1 MSLFEEAREN
11 PPTRVGFV
19 QTFLTFNYCNR
30 IRAICVISDWG
41 ADGEELIKAPDEV
54 QSDWF
59 ELVLNGTIVGTF
71 GLGSSLQMEAS
82 GSQIK
87 PAVFPTQ
94 VLDGVIALL
103 VVHFDGLR
111 MRTADA
117 IADAVAAHHDVL
129 VLRRRPAHHDAVDQ
143 WAHVQRTGLVGNAG
157 FWGGRGGFQW
167 DTK

>member
-1 MSLFEEAREN
+1 M
-11 PPTRVGFV
+11 
-19 QTFLTFNYCNR
+19 
-30 IRAICVISDWG
+30 
-41 ADGEELIKAPDEV
+41 
-54 QSDWF
+54 
-59 ELVLNGTIVGTF
+59 GTF

-157 FWGGRGGFQW
+157 F
-167 DTK
+167 